1 MEPLSS
7 NDLLLHLYQ
16 KRGLPL
22 SERGD
27 MSKEWTNEDKYQAI
41 ELLTQGHDYKTI
53 ASKLERTIRSVKCF
67 LNKNGY
73 KSSPYAISSVRKF
86 SCIKCGTEFK
96 DFESTNRKY
105 CSRSCSAASNNVLI
119 KTRYVNGKC
128 KQCQIEIHGRQIY
141 CSKACHKVFLQEK
154 RINDG
159 TANFGTVRKYL
170 LRLERKCNICN
181 LYEWNSKPIPLELDH
196 IDGNYQN
203 NALTNVRLI
212 CRNCH
217 AQTSNFGIKNI
228 GHGRFQRVKR
238 YHEGKSR

>member
-16 KRGLPL
+16 KCGLPL

-41 ELLTQGHDYKTI
+41 EFLTQGQSYKTI
-53 ASKLERTIRSVKCF
+53 ASKLDRTIRSVKCF

-73 KSSPYAISSVRKF
+73 KSSPYAISSIKKF
-86 SCIKCGTEFK
+86 TCCKCGNEFH
-96 DFESTNRKY
+96 DFESTKRKY
-105 CSRSCSAASNNVLI
+105 CSRSCSIASNNVII
-119 KTRYVNGKC
+119 KTRYVDGKC
-128 KQCQIEIHGRQIY
+128 KQCKTEIHGRQIY
-141 CSKACHKVFLQEK
+141 CSKSCHKIFLQEK
-154 RINDG
+154 RINEG
-159 TANFGTVRKYL
+159 TANFGTLRKYL
-170 LRLERKCNICN
+170 IRKERKCSVCN
-181 LYEWNSKPIPLELDH
+181 LHEWNSKPIPLELDH
-196 IDGNYQN
+196 IDGDHQN
-203 NALTNVRLI
+203 NTLSNVRLI